1 MSKENLNNQ
10 IKNKYNIK
18 LLADIFFTFF
28 KIGSFTF
35 GGGYAMLPLI
45 EKEVVYNKKWI
56 DEESIIDVFA
66 VSTSLPGAIA
76 INSSTFIGY
85 KLAGRIGAG
94 VATLGMVLPSFLII
108 TAIASLFKQFEDSPS
123 VKAAFIGIRSAVTG
137 LIFIAALKI
146 ARTSIKDKI
155 TAFIAALTI
164 ILVLFFNV
172 HAIFA
177 ILGGA
182 LAGIVIYYSNLS

>member
-1 MSKENLNNQ
+1 M
-10 IKNKYNIK
+10 IKRNIINMKKYNIK

-35 GGGYAMLPLI
+35 GGGYAMIPLI
-45 EKEVVYNKKWI
+45 EKEVVHNKKWV
-56 DEESIIDVFA
+56 DEENVIDVFA

-85 KLAGRIGAG
+85 KLAGRIGAV

-108 TAIASLFKQFEDSPS
+108 TLIATIFRKFEDSPA

-137 LIFIAALKI
+137 LIFMAALKF
-146 ARTSIKDKI
+146 AKTSIKDKI
-155 TAFIAALTI
+155 TALIAVLTI
-164 ILVLFFNV
+164 VLVFFFNV
-172 HAIFA
+172 HAIFT

-182 LAGIVIYYSNLS
+182 IAGIIIYYAKPA